1 MPNPEELLNITQNI
15 AQQASDLII
24 SYYNSPADWQITHKG
39 QGEGD
44 VTNADLA
51 ANKLILDGLQ
61 SACGTEQF
69 AYISEETADDPQRL
83 NYDWVWIIDPLDGTK
98 GFIERSG
105 EFAVHIGLVHHQR
118 PVLGVVAFPESAEMY
133 VALAHQGA
141 FCQCKDGTKK
151 TIATSAKT
159 DLQSMIAIVSR
170 SHRSAA
176 MDYVL
181 EKLPKHEE
189 QHVGGLGGKFMAIAT
204 GKVDYYITI
213 PDQSAPKDWDFCAPE
228 IILQEAGGKATYFD
242 GQPLLYN
249 RPDLRQLQ
257 PIVASNGKVHQELCQ
272 QCLQAFTEFQLKHG

>member
-1 MPNPEELLNITQNI
+1 MPNLEELLNIAQGI
-15 AQQASDLII
+15 AQRASDLII
-24 SYYNSPADWQITHKG
+24 SYYNNPADWQITHKG

-83 NYDWVWIIDPLDGTK
+83 TYDWVWIIDPLDGTK

-118 PVLGVVAFPESAEMY
+118 PMLGVVAFPAVGEIY
-133 VALAHQGA
+133 TALVHQGA
-141 FCQCKDGTKK
+141 FCLSKDGTKQPI
-151 TIATSAKT
+151 TTSTKT

-170 SHRSAA
+170 SHRNPA

-181 EKLPKHEE
+181 GKLPKYEE
-189 QHVGGLGGKFMAIAT
+189 QNVGG
-204 GKVDYYITI
+204 
-213 PDQSAPKDWDFCAPE
+213 
-228 IILQEAGGKATYFD
+228 FD
-242 GQPLLYN
+242 
-249 RPDLRQLQ
+249 
-257 PIVASNGKVHQELCQ
+257 
-272 QCLQAFTEFQLKHG
+272 